1 MTYTAL
7 LLSSFGGPEGPDEV
21 MPFLERVTAGRG
33 VPRERLEE
41 VSHHYLALGGVSP
54 INAQNRELI
63 AALEAEL
70 AARGIDLPIFWGN
83 RNSTPFFDS
92 ALRDLH
98 ESGHREVLALATS
111 AYSSYSGCRQY
122 REDIGMALESTGFTD
137 LVVRKIR
144 PYFDLPG
151 FTDSFAHG
159 LAAALDR
166 LADMRIDPNSTAI
179 FFTTHSV
186 PMSMSQTSGP
196 IELRG
201 EGEESLGIYARQH
214 ELAIEQVIATVQAS
228 RGGTVPEWA
237 LVYQSRSGPPTMPWL
252 EPDINDAIRAA
263 AATGVTAVI
272 VVPIGFVSDHVEVIW
287 DLDHE
292 ALETATELGLAFER
306 VSTPGTDPQ
315 FVSALVDRI
324 EESLRGAV
332 PEYWKPFC
340 SPDCCPNARAQRP
353 VISGT

>member
-7 LLSSFGGPEGPDEV
+7 LLSSFGGPEGPEEV

-54 INAQNRELI
+54 INAQNRDLI

-70 AARGIDLPIFWGN
+70 ARRGIELPIYWGN
-83 RNSTPFFDS
+83 RNSEPFFDR
-92 ALRDLH
+92 ALQDLRAD
-98 ESGHREVLALATS
+98 GHREVVALATS

-122 REDIGMALESTGFTD
+122 REDIGMALESTGLSD
-137 LVVRKIR
+137 LTVRKIR

-151 FTDSFAHG
+151 FADPFADG
-159 LAAALDR
+159 LNAALGR
-166 LADMRIDPNSTAI
+166 LAEQGFDATTTAI

-186 PMSMSQTSGP
+186 PVSMSQTSGP
-196 IELRG
+196 IEARG
-201 EGEESLGIYARQH
+201 AGEESLGIYARQH
-214 ELAIEQVIATVQAS
+214 ELAIEQVIAKVQAG
-228 RGGTVPEWA
+228 RPGLVPEWA
-237 LVYQSRSGPPTMPWL
+237 LVYQSRSGPPTIPWL
-252 EPDINDAIRAA
+252 EPDINDAIRDAA
-263 AATGVTAVI
+263 ERGISAVVI
-272 VVPIGFVSDHVEVIW
+272 VPIGFVSDHVEVIW

-292 ALETATELGLAFER
+292 ALETASGLGLAFER
-306 VSTPGTDPQ
+306 VSTPGTDSR
-315 FVSALVDRI
+315 FVSSLVDRI
-324 EESLRGAV
+324 EESLRDEV

-340 SPDCCPNARAQRP
+340 SQDCCPNARAQRP

>member
-33 VPRERLEE
+33 VPRERLEA

-54 INAQNRELI
+54 INAQNRALI
-63 AALEAEL
+63 TALEAEL
-70 AARGIDLPIFWGN
+70 AARGIELPVYWGN
-83 RNSTPFFDS
+83 RNSEPFFEG
-92 ALRDLH
+92 ALGQLH
-98 ESGHREVLALATS
+98 ADGHREVLALATS

-122 REDIGMALESTGFTD
+122 REDIGMALESTGFAD
-137 LVVRKIR
+137 LTVRKIR

-151 FTDSFAHG
+151 FTGCFAEG
-159 LAAALDR
+159 IAASLDR
-166 LADMRIDPNSTAI
+166 LAENGIDLSTTAM

-196 IELRG
+196 VELRG
-201 EGEESLGIYARQH
+201 EGDDNLGIYPRQH
-214 ELAIEQVIATVQAS
+214 VLAIEQVISQVQAQ

-252 EPDINDAIRAA
+252 EPDINDAIRDAA
-263 AATGVTAVI
+263 AAGATAVI

-287 DLDHE
+287 DLDNE

-306 VSTPGTDPQ
+306 VSTPGTDSR

-324 EESLRGAV
+324 EESLRGEI

-340 SPDCCPNARAQRP
+340 STDCCPNARAERP
-353 VISGT
+353 VVTGT

>member
-33 VPRERLEE
+33 IPRERLES

-54 INAQNRELI
+54 INAQNRALI
-63 AALEAEL
+63 TALEAEL
-70 AARGIDLPIFWGN
+70 AGRSIDLPVYWGN
-83 RNSTPFFDS
+83 RNSEPFFEGTV
-92 ALRDLH
+92 RELH
-98 ESGHREVLALATS
+98 ADGHREVLALATS

-122 REDIGMALESTGFTD
+122 REDIGMALESTGLAD
-137 LVVRKIR
+137 LTVRKIR
-144 PYFDLPG
+144 PYFDLAG
-151 FTDSFAHG
+151 FTDTFADG
-159 LAAALDR
+159 VAAALDR
-166 LADMRIDPNSTAI
+166 CVTRGIDASTTAI

-196 IELRG
+196 VELRG
-201 EGEESLGIYARQH
+201 EDDESLGMYPHQH
-214 ELAIEQVIATVQAS
+214 VRAITQVMENVQAI
-228 RGGTVPEWA
+228 RGGAVPEWA

-252 EPDINDAIRAA
+252 EPDINDAIREA
-263 AATGVTAVI
+263 AATGVTAVV

-306 VSTPGTDPQ
+306 ASTPGTDPR
-315 FVSALVDRI
+315 FVASLVDRI
-324 EESLRGAV
+324 EEALRDEV
-332 PEYWKPFC
+332 PAYWKPFC
-340 SPDCCPNARAQRP
+340 SQDCCPNARAERP
-353 VISGT
+353 VITGT

>member
-1 MTYTAL
+1 
-7 LLSSFGGPEGPDEV
+7 
-21 MPFLERVTAGRG
+21 
-33 VPRERLEE
+33 
-41 VSHHYLALGGVSP
+41 
-54 INAQNRELI
+54 
-63 AALEAEL
+63 
-70 AARGIDLPIFWGN
+70 
-83 RNSTPFFDS
+83 
-92 ALRDLH
+92 
-98 ESGHREVLALATS
+98 
-111 AYSSYSGCRQY
+111 
-122 REDIGMALESTGFTD
+122 
-137 LVVRKIR
+137 
-144 PYFDLPG
+144 
-151 FTDSFAHG
+151 
-159 LAAALDR
+159 
-166 LADMRIDPNSTAI
+166 MRIDPNSTAI

>member
-33 VPRERLEE
+33 VPRERLEA

-63 AALEAEL
+63 AALETEL
-70 AARGIDLPIFWGN
+70 ARRQIELPVYWGN
-83 RNSTPFFDS
+83 RNSEPFFEGT
-92 ALRDLH
+92 LRSLH
-98 ESGHREVLALATS
+98 SDGHREVLAIATS

-122 REDIGMALESTGFTD
+122 REDIGMALEATGLTD
-137 LVVRKIR
+137 LTVRKIR
-144 PYFDLPG
+144 PYFDLSG
-151 FTDSFAHG
+151 FTSSFAEG

-166 LADMRIDPNSTAI
+166 LAGGGADPSSTAI

-186 PMSMSQTSGP
+186 PISMSQTAGP
-196 IELRG
+196 VELRG
-201 EGEESLGIYARQH
+201 EGEESLGIYAQQH
-214 ELAIEQVIATVQAS
+214 EQAIEKVIESVREL
-228 RGGTVPEWA
+228 RGGVVPDYS

-252 EPDINDAIRAA
+252 EPDINDALREAA
-263 AATGVTAVI
+263 AGGVTAVV

-292 ALETATELGLAFER
+292 ARETADELGLAFER
-306 VSTPGTDPQ
+306 VATPGTDPR

-324 EESLRGAV
+324 EESLRGEV
-332 PEYWKPFC
+332 SDQWRPFC
-340 SPDCCPNARAQRP
+340 SETCCPNARAQRP

>member
-7 LLSSFGGPEGPDEV
+7 LLSSFGGPEGPEEV

-54 INAQNRELI
+54 INAQNRALI
-63 AALEAEL
+63 AALEGEL
-70 AARGIDLPIFWGN
+70 TGRGINLPIYWGN
-83 RNSTPFFDS
+83 RNSEPFFDR

-98 ESGHREVLALATS
+98 EDGHREVVALATS

-122 REDIGMALESTGFTD
+122 REDIGMALESTELTE
-137 LVVRKIR
+137 LTVRKIR

-151 FTDSFAHG
+151 FTDSFADG
-159 LAAALDR
+159 LTAALDR
-166 LADMRIDPNSTAI
+166 LAGQGIDPTATVI

-186 PMSMSQTSGP
+186 PLSMSQTSGP
-196 IELRG
+196 LEARG
-201 EGEESLGIYARQH
+201 AGEQALGIYARQH
-214 ELAIEQVIATVQAS
+214 ELAIEQVIAKVQAT
-228 RGGTVPEWA
+228 RPGLVPEWA

-252 EPDINDAIRAA
+252 EPDINDAIRD
-263 AATGVTAVI
+263 AATGGGAAVV

-292 ALETATELGLAFER
+292 AHETATELGLRFER
-306 VSTPGTDPQ
+306 VSTPGTDSR
-315 FVSALVDRI
+315 FVSSLVDRI
-324 EESLRGAV
+324 EESLRDEV

-340 SPDCCPNARAQRP
+340 SQECCPNARAQRP
-353 VISGT
+353 VVTGT